1 MVVEKVW
8 YLVERKDVMLALKM
22 VRYSAQKTAV
32 LRVEDLVEML
42 GYEKV
47 ERKVWSWVDRR
58 VGCLVVRMG

>member
-1 MVVEKVW
+1 MVV
-8 YLVERKDVMLALKM
+8 LK
-22 VRYSAQKTAV
+22 
-32 LRVEDLVEML
+32 VEDLAEML